1 MSEDTI
7 EQLRQIL
14 AETLE
19 DPNIVNSIGYE
30 TDLIYDVGLDSLTM
44 INFLLKTEDQFDI
57 EIDYENLDINT
68 LRSFRLFH
76 DYITAHKVS

>member
-1 MSEDTI
+1 MSEDNI
-7 EQLRQIL
+7 EQLREIL

-19 DPNIVNSIGYE
+19 DPSIVNAIGDE

-44 INFLLKTEDQFDI
+44 INLLLKTEDKFDI

-76 DYITAHKVS
+76 DYITAHKV